1 MSSLDFVSSGCY
13 NIPSFGKV
21 ANLLIFIVEHDIW
34 KKDMDLENTKKIV
47 KEFKERMG
55 VEIKRQEK
63 L

>member
-1 MSSLDFVSSGCY
+1 
-13 NIPSFGKV
+13 
-21 ANLLIFIVEHDIW
+21 
-34 KKDMDLENTKKIV
+34 MDLENTKKIV